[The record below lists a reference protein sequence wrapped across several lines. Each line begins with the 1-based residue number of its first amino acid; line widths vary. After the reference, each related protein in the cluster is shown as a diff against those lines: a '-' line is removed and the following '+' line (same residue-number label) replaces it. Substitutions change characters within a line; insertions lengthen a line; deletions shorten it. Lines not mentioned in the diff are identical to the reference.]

1 MLNEKKDHNK
11 LKWLLLNTMSSKEQL
26 KDSPAGQSQ
35 KTLTGLLCA
44 VTAYLTWGISPVF
57 FKMLA
62 AVPAFEILMH
72 RMVWSFLFLLPIII
86 ISRRWVYFKDALTKW
101 DNFKLLLIST
111 LLVSGNWFLFIW
123 AINSDHILQTSL
135 GYYIA
140 PLVNVLLGTVFLK
153 EGLRRLQII
162 AILLAGTGVS
172 YLTFHH
178 GIFPWVALGLAVSF
192 GLYGFIR
199 KIAPV
204 GALEG
209 LAVETLVLSFPAAV
223 YLYYLER
230 KGAGA
235 IFHSGIT
242 IDLLLMGTAMVTAFP
257 LLMFTIGARRLRLI
271 TIGFLQYIAPSCT
284 FILAVFVY
292 REPFTSAQVYTF
304 IMIWLAL
311 IIFSTDAVLMN
322 REKSSGAN

>member
-1 MLNEKKDHNK
+1 MASSEQPNDQTARQNK
-11 LKWLLLNTMSSKEQL
+11 Q
-26 KDSPAGQSQ
+26 A
-35 KTLTGLLCA
+35 LTGLLCA
-44 VTAYLTWGISPVF
+44 ILAYLTWGISPVF

-62 AVPAFEILMH
+62 SVPAFEILMH
-72 RMVWSFLFLLPIII
+72 RMVWSFLFLLLIIL
-86 ISRRWVYFKDALTKW
+86 ISGRWRQFKDALTSW
-101 DNFKLLLIST
+101 NNFRPLLAST

-140 PLVNVLLGTVFLK
+140 PLVSVLLGTLFLK
-153 EGLRRLQII
+153 ERLRRLQAVAII
-162 AILLAGTGVS
+162 LAGTGVGYS
-172 YLTFHH
+172 TLQH
-178 GIFPWVALGLAVSF
+178 GLFPWVALGLALSF

-199 KIAPV
+199 KTAPV

-209 LAVETLVLSFPAAV
+209 LAVETLILSFPAAA
-223 YLYYLER
+223 YLYYLDHSGE
-230 KGAGA
+230 GA
-235 IFHSGIT
+235 IFCSGIK

-257 LLMFTIGARRLRLI
+257 LLMFTIGARRLRLV

-292 REPFTSAQVYTF
+292 REPFTSIQVYTF

-311 IIFSTDAVLMN
+311 VIFSADAVLLN
-322 REKSSGAN
+322 RETGRSAN